1 MAESINYLKSIDKIK
16 GIYEILTVSH
26 PEIEKEY
33 GTISI
38 VKIKLN
44 NKENKPLVIIPG
56 YSNKSFES
64 GFDKLIGEFES
75 YKDKYSV
82 MYAVCWGSTVK
93 EVTVEYPKS
102 AGDDIEK
109 RYELNEV
116 IRIKLAKILDK
127 ILRSPNM
134 NLTNITLF
142 GKSAGG
148 GVSIH
153 VAAMN
158 LKVKYLYISCP
169 GTNDRGKV
177 LKDRKE
183 LPIKISW
190 NKDDDVL
197 PYSVAQEFIQVF
209 EENENNYKFHHYP
222 TGGHEFNP
230 EFIKL
235 L

>member
-1 MAESINYLKSIDKIK
+1 M
-16 GIYEILTVSH
+16 
-26 PEIEKEY
+26 
-33 GTISI
+33 
-38 VKIKLN
+38 
-44 NKENKPLVIIPG
+44 
-56 YSNKSFES
+56 
-64 GFDKLIGEFES
+64 
-75 YKDKYSV
+75 
-82 MYAVCWGSTVK
+82 
-93 EVTVEYPKS
+93 
-102 AGDDIEK
+102 
-109 RYELNEV
+109 
-116 IRIKLAKILDK
+116 DK

-158 LKVKYLYISCP
+158 LEVKYLYISCP

-209 EENENNYKFHHYP
+209 EANENNYIFHHYP